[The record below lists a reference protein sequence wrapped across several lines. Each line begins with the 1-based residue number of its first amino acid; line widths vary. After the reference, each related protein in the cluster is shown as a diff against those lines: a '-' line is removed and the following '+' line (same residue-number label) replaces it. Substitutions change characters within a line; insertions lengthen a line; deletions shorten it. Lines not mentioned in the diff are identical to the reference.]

1 MRTTAFR
8 HYFWG
13 FENINCNKYKQRGS
27 TITFAAC
34 TSLGVITHIADNN
47 QMNREA
53 VVSVLFSYLCSWARR
68 FRLVDKFNTG
78 L

>member
-1 MRTTAFR
+1 MPTTAFR

-13 FENINCNKYKQRGS
+13 FETLTNINRG
-27 TITFAAC
+27 AP
-34 TSLGVITHIADNN
+34 LLLLLPVVGVITHIADNN
-47 QMNREA
+47 QMNREV
-53 VVSVLFSYLCSWARR
+53 VVSVLFSYLCSWAKH

>member
-8 HYFWG
+8 HYFWC
-13 FENINCNKYKQRGS
+13 FENINCNRGAPLL
-27 TITFAAC
+27 ILLPV
-34 TSLGVITHIADNN
+34 LGVKTHIADNS
-47 QMNREA
+47 QMNREV
-53 VVSVLFSYLCSWARR
+53 VVSVLFSYLCSWARH